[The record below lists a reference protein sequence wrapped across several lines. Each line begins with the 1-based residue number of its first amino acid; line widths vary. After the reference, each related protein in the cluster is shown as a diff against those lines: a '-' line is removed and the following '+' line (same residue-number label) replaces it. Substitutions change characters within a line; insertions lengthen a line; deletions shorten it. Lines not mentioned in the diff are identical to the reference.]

1 MLYKIGVEEMK
12 KEKEFRNKLGLLSF
26 LLSAAT
32 AVGGATVET
41 NNTLYY
47 SSVST
52 GDDVKVTT
60 TDPQSLAPLKGFGVY
75 MNKDHTLLIMLKY
88 LHPAL
93 SQMRSEPTEA
103 ATTFI
108 QKT

>member
-1 MLYKIGVEEMK
+1 MLYKIGVEDMK

-75 MNKDHTLLIMLKY
+75 MNNGSYSLNNAEISTSG
-88 LHPAL
+88 
-93 SQMRSEPTEA
+93 SQSDAIRTNGGSN
-103 ATTFI
+103 
-108 QKT
+108 

>member
-12 KEKEFRNKLGLLSF
+12 KEKELRNKLGLLSF

-75 MNKDHTLLIMLKY
+75 MNNRSYSLNNAEISS
-88 LHPAL
+88 PAVPIIANKE
-93 SQMRSEPTEA
+93 STGADCPS
-103 ATTFI
+103 
-108 QKT
+108 